1 MDELQIKHAFDQIEM
16 HQEEVKNFLLSN
28 TISPSDMNDLE
39 EEVSRL
45 EDELEKAEDEKRD
58 AESERDDLEDTI
70 KKIRA
75 ILEDL
80 ASEDAG
86 FDYVKERVEE
96 ALGLI

>member
-16 HQEEVKNFLLSN
+16 HQEELKTHLLNGSN
-28 TISPSDMNDLE
+28 ARVEDLEDQISRLQDDLE
-39 EEVSRL
+39 E
-45 EDELEKAEDEKRD
+45 AEDNARD
-58 AESERDDLEDTI
+58 TESENDDLKDQI

-80 ASEDAG
+80 VSEDAG

-96 ALGLI
+96 ALELI